1 MGQHGKHWT
10 LVMDPHRLPLIAAAV
25 LAAAPALADALAEAA
40 ARDSLRALT
49 Q

>member
-1 MGQHGKHWT
+1 
-10 LVMDPHRLPLIAAAV
+10 MDLHRLPLIAAAV
-25 LAAAPALADALAEAA
+25 LTTAPALADALDDA